1 MNSLC
6 LSSGIVSPAHY
17 VFICVFVNISVTKCV
32 PLLVAR
38 KSIPVSSNWVHCL
51 ALLSPDC
58 GSVLFPIGGTLS
70 LNSDYVND
78 LSCLLYSSVVVHPV
92 PVH

>member
-1 MNSLC
+1 MC
-6 LSSGIVSPAHY
+6 LSSGLQPSLRE
-17 VFICVFVNISVTKCV
+17 CVCQHLRVCAALFA
-32 PLLVAR
+32 AR
-38 KSIPVSSNWVHCL
+38 KAFPIFSNWVHCL

-78 LSCLLYSSVVVHPV
+78 LSSLLYSSLLLFTTSSQFTDGLYK
-92 PVH
+92 